1 MPVVDSLEAASG
13 RMRRQRALVTLVA
26 WAVFV
31 ALLMLVPP
39 ASGELAAWQGFLLA
53 VPFMLATAWLGWVAA
68 AVVGPLGLLLV
79 WLRAA
84 LTGVEVPSTVY
95 LELAV
100 AMALAAA
107 AGDRLHRTWRASER
121 RARLSRNRAR
131 LLQQAALELNQ
142 ADTTSRLFQSAP
154 RLLSEI
160 LAFTHAEL
168 FVPDGDEMLLSH
180 AWRWQ
185 AEEGFRIPLQTIIGR
200 AFRTGEPQY
209 VPDTSLDREF
219 MVAPGAVP
227 TRCELALPVKVKGV
241 VRAVLNLE
249 HTEADAFSRED
260 HDTLR
265 AFTRIME
272 EVIGRLDTASELESE
287 RAEQEFLVLLNQHLL
302 SAEDARQAAQSSLV
316 DLVEFLRLDVGAVL
330 ELKQARLRPLVRV
343 GAMTPALDA
352 LTAAG
357 FEFDGVLGR
366 AWSTRRPVFID
377 DLASEPESRT
387 AAGDAEEP
395 SENASS
401 DDATNVR
408 TLAIVPIVNAHD
420 EVHAIMT
427 LVSLDAP
434 KPLTERRQRLL
445 GKAARSLGSA
455 LDRATLNR
463 QLLATLD
470 VIKRL
475 AHADT
480 ADNLYQRAAEAA
492 VDLVPG
498 AEASS
503 VLVRDGDTFCY
514 EAAVGYDL
522 TALRGDARPLTPAEE
537 LKWYGGAEADYNS
550 GHGRVLRGSDVLR
563 HSMASGTDRSPASL
577 DSARVG
583 DIKANILIPITDSGQ
598 VVAILNID
606 SFSNEDAFG
615 SNALKIAEAFAQH
628 IAVIVRQAEQV
639 SSLERS
645 LVTDSLTRLGNREG
659 FQRKLS
665 DELARARRYE
675 HPLNIVMLDL
685 DNFKLINDRFGHAVG
700 DSALIAVADVLR
712 SNQRT
717 SDSAFRWGG
726 DEFVLLLP
734 DVHPTEARA
743 AAERFAIL
751 VSSIEVNNLRL
762 SVSVGVASYPED
774 GSDPQALL
782 RRADD
787 LMYYR
792 KLGSSRPAAS

>member
-1 MPVVDSLEAASG
+1 MHGPEAVSANA
-13 RMRRQRALVTLVA
+13 RRQRAFLTLGA
-26 WAVFV
+26 WVVLV
-31 ALLMLVPP
+31 ALLVMLPP
-39 ASGELAAWQGFLLA
+39 ATGGLAAWQGFLLA

-68 AVVGPLGLLLV
+68 AVVGPVGLLLV
-79 WLRAA
+79 WLRST
-84 LTGVEVPSTVY
+84 LTGTVVEPALY
-95 LELAV
+95 LELV
-100 AMALAAA
+100 GAMALAAV
-107 AGDRLHRTWRASER
+107 AGDTLHRTWRAAER

-142 ADTTSRLFQSAP
+142 ADSIGRLFQSAP

-168 FVPDGDEMLLSH
+168 FVPDGEEMLLTH

-185 AEEGFRIPLQTIIGR
+185 AEEGFRIPLQTVIGR
-200 AFRTGEPQY
+200 AFRTGEAQY
-209 VPDTSLDREF
+209 VPDTTLDSEF

-227 TRCELALPVKVKGV
+227 TRCELALPVKVGSV

-249 HTEADAFSRED
+249 HTEPDAFGRED

-272 EVIGRLDTASELESE
+272 EVIGRLDTTTELEHE
-287 RAEQEFLVLLNQHLL
+287 RSQQEFLVLLNQHLL
-302 SAEDARQAAQSSLV
+302 SAEDARQAAHSALADLV
-316 DLVEFLRLDVGAVL
+316 DYLRVDVGAVL
-330 ELKQARLRPLVRV
+330 ELKQARLRPLARV
-343 GAMTPALDA
+343 GTMSPLLEARTSAE
-352 LTAAG
+352 
-357 FEFDGVLGR
+357 FEFEGILGR
-366 AWSTRRPVFID
+366 AWTTKRPVFVD
-377 DLASEPESRT
+377 DLATEPDEADTPQPGGSAT
-387 AAGDAEEP
+387 EVATTDG
-395 SENASS
+395 
-401 DDATNVR
+401 TNVR

-420 EVHAIMT
+420 EVQAIMA
-427 LVSLDAP
+427 LVSIDTP
-434 KPLTERRQRLL
+434 KPLSERQRRLL
-445 GKAARSLGSA
+445 DKAARSLGSA

-475 AHADT
+475 ARADAT
-480 ADNLYQRAAEAA
+480 DNLYQRAAEAA

-498 AEASS
+498 AEAAS
-503 VLVRDGDTFCY
+503 VLVRDGDTFRF

-522 TALRGDARPLTPAEE
+522 NALRGDARPLTYVEE
-537 LKWYGGAEADYNS
+537 LRWYGGSEADYND
-550 GHGRVLRGSDVLR
+550 GQGRVLRGAEVLR
-563 HSMASGTDRSPASL
+563 HSMASGTDRAPAYV
-577 DSARVG
+577 DSARV
-583 DIKANILIPITDSGQ
+583 DEIKANILIPITDSGS

-606 SFSNEDAFG
+606 SMSNEDAFG

-639 SSLERS
+639 TSLELS
-645 LVTDSLTRLGNREG
+645 IVTDSLTRLGNREG
-659 FQRKLS
+659 FQRKLTT
-665 DELARARRYE
+665 ELARALRYD

-685 DNFKLINDRFGHAVG
+685 DNFKQINDRFGHAVG

-712 SNQRT
+712 TNQRT

-734 DVHPTEARA
+734 DVHPAEAHA
-743 AAERFAIL
+743 AAERFAAL
-751 VSSIEVNNLRL
+751 VSGIDVNGVRL

-774 GSDPQALL
+774 GTDPQALL

-792 KLGSSRPAAS
+792 KLGSSRPPAS